1 MTRVKV
7 TGRSFRYRGERY
19 RHGDTFEA
27 EDGVLEKHPRTL
39 SAVDGDEAIDQE
51 ADAESDDEEAAGE
64 GGTVTVDDLDP
75 HPADLKVGELEERI
89 ADVEDASLLDTILQ
103 AEVDGENRTTAVDA
117 IESRLNEIE
126 G

>member
-39 SAVDGDEAIDQE
+39 SAVDGDEAGQE
-51 ADAESDDEEAAGE
+51 ADEDD
-64 GGTVTVDDLDP
+64 GTVTVDDLDP
-75 HPADLKVGELEERI
+75 HPADLKVGELKERI
-89 ADVEDASLLDTILQ
+89 ADVEDVDLLETIRD
-103 AEVDGENRTTAVDA
+103 AEEATEDRTTAKDA
-117 IESRLNEIE
+117 IDARLNEIE

>member
-39 SAVDGDEAIDQE
+39 SAVDGDEATDQE
-51 ADAESDDEEAAGE
+51 ADAEEAADE
-64 GGTVTVDDLDP
+64 DDGTVTVDDLDP

-89 ADVEDASLLDTILQ
+89 ADVEDVDLLETIRD
-103 AEVDGENRTTAVDA
+103 AEEATEDRTTAKDA
-117 IESRLNEIE
+117 IDARLNEIE

>member
-39 SAVDGDEAIDQE
+39 SAVDGDEATDQE

-75 HPADLKVGELEERI
+75 HPANLKVGELEERI
-89 ADVEDASLLDTILQ
+89 ADVEDVELLETIRD
-103 AEVDGENRTTAVDA
+103 AEEATEDRTTAKDA
-117 IESRLNEIE
+117 IDARLNEIE
-126 G
+126 D